1 MKKLFESKSVWN
13 FFGLLE
19 KSEAESQNAGRIRS
33 GEELRALWKK
43 SIQQTILLLKIE
55 KEKQDIQSKLTEN
68 LFKNMLNKDCNYLV
82 HKSSLSSFS

>member
-68 LFKNMLNKDCNYLV
+68 LFKKMSNKDCNYLV

>member
-82 HKSSLSSFS
+82 HKSSPSSFS

>member
-13 FFGLLE
+13 CFGLLE

-68 LFKNMLNKDCNYLV
+68 LFKKIVTTWYISLRYLHSLENK
-82 HKSSLSSFS
+82 K

>member
-1 MKKLFESKSVWN
+1 MKKLFENKPVWN

-68 LFKNMLNKDCNYLV
+68 LLKKMLNKDCNYLV
-82 HKSSLSSFS
+82 HQSSLSSFS